1 MRLVDEHIFHNFVLG
16 ATLFLASVGLAVGQP
31 ITTALSITSSANPS
45 SCNNAVTFAVTL
57 PAMAT
62 GSVNFLDNGLL
73 FDTEIVSN
81 GTATSAAIFVLPV
94 GSNSITAQYAGDANY
109 LGSTNTLN
117 QSVVILPV
125 WWNNFPRIINA
136 GSVGTAQAFAA
147 NADMNGVANDPGW
160 GLWFTYGSDNGTAS
174 SNLCASYSA
183 AGIASLSYNEG
194 FGQTATVI
202 VELQWNAALQRYT
215 LLNDFW
221 DWQNYAGGPVAWAG
235 FLDWFDSFSNVSYT
249 TRDEPSYF
257 ARPYTRMNPTY
268 GGAPMLYPNG
278 TIATGFLNNDTNA
291 TDPRNSRVYDAGA
304 AKDIYGNLRL
314 DPNYNS
320 VASATNQEVWISGA
334 GQYSGLL
341 WISKDAAC
349 PCWTN
354 IVSAFTLA
362 SVELTGL
369 PGSWSDNFSS
379 WDSFMC
385 NGPVASA
392 FGDWSVARFQN
403 YLTNQFTAG
412 QLAGWGVL
420 ATNNPLT
427 TITNFDVRAY
437 FLNVASNQFGLGSPS
452 LTDSA
457 WDNRGWLNQPI
468 WCAFKIFR
476 RQNGSAALTGYD
488 QAVHG
493 AATQGGQTNFALL
506 ANDITPAM
514 FGWAR
519 GTFDLTSTELSLCQQ
534 GTGGPN
540 GFGLPPYARL
550 SPLYKYARELGRSRF
565 VTVWLYND
573 GYTSQLTNAGPVN
586 ALYYEMLATHTL
598 PQIVVGDARYPGT
611 PTLQQNFMNFVAQN
625 AAPAFANRVPIEE
638 VGLYVSTSSIL
649 TRALPGDAF
658 DYADQY
664 HQYAVWG
671 WGTALS
677 QLHYQYRMVPEWR
690 LNRSLLQTLKVLIV
704 PNAEAFEPGDVDT
717 LQTWVASGG
726 CLIVTG
732 DSGSRLGES
741 GNFAL
746 TNNLVLAPLTGVVN
760 FNIAPAAQTNLL
772 GAGVVYYFSNNLGS
786 VYYNESTT
794 SRAAQLP
801 YMATVVANAFAILDA
816 RPVLASSN
824 APATVGLT
832 LYQDPIAQRTF
843 VDLNNFNVDTHSY
856 VTYPTP
862 VVEVDL
868 PLPAWLTNGL
878 TAAATVIS
886 PDGPLSVISLNTD
899 SNRVYLQLPSVTNY
913 LSVILQPKTPPRFDG
928 WAASGNNWVFS
939 GSNGVANWT
948 YYLLASTNLGLP
960 PGPWTII
967 STNQFDAKGRFNLT
981 NPAAPSAPHTF
992 FRLQLK

>member
-45 SCNNAVTFAVTL
+45 SYNNAVTFAVTL

-81 GTATSAAIFVLPV
+81 GTATSTAIFVLPV
-94 GSNSITAQYAGDANY
+94 GTNSITAQYAGDLNY
-109 LGSTNTLN
+109 QGSTNTLN
-117 QSVVILPV
+117 QTVAILPV

-136 GSVGTAQAFAA
+136 GSVSTAQAYAA
-147 NADMNGVANDPGW
+147 NANMNGVANDPGW
-160 GLWFTYGSDNGTAS
+160 GLWFTYGSDNGLAS

-194 FGQTATVI
+194 FGQAATVI
-202 VELQWNAALQRYT
+202 VELHWNAALQRYT

-221 DWQNYAGGPVAWAG
+221 DWQNYSGGAFAWAG
-235 FLDWFDSFSNVSYT
+235 CWSWYDSFTNASDTSQ
-249 TRDEPSYF
+249 DEPSYF
-257 ARPYTRMNPTY
+257 ARPYTRMNATY
-268 GGAPMLYPNG
+268 GGGPMLYPNG
-278 TIATGFLNNDTNA
+278 TIATGFLNSDTNA

-304 AKDIYGNLRL
+304 AKDIFGNLRL
-314 DPNYNS
+314 DPNYTS
-320 VASATNQEVWISGA
+320 IASATNHELWIPAA

-349 PCWTN
+349 PYWTN
-354 IVSAFTLA
+354 MVSALTLA
-362 SVELTGL
+362 AVELTGSQ
-369 PGSWSDNFSS
+369 GSWTDNFGP

-392 FGDWSVARFQN
+392 FGNWSVAGFQN
-403 YLTNQFTAG
+403 YLTNQFTTN

-420 ATNNPLT
+420 AANAPLT
-427 TITNFDVRAY
+427 AITNFDVRAY
-437 FLNVASNQFGLGSPS
+437 FLTVASNQFGLHSTS

-457 WDNRGWLNQPI
+457 WKNSNWLTQPV
-468 WCAFKIFR
+468 WCAYKIYR
-476 RQNGSAALTGYD
+476 RQNGSAALAGYD

-493 AATQGGQTNFALL
+493 SATQGGQTNYALL
-506 ANDITPAM
+506 ANDIAPAS

-519 GTFDLTSTELSLCQQ
+519 GTFDLTSTELSL
-534 GTGGPN
+534 GPSGSGGPG
-540 GFGLPPYARL
+540 GFGLPPFARL
-550 SPLYKYARELGRSRF
+550 SPVYKYARELGRSRF
-565 VTVWLYND
+565 VTMWLYND
-573 GYTSQLTNAGPVN
+573 GYANALTNAGPVN

-598 PQIVVGDARYPGT
+598 PQIVVGSSRYPGT
-611 PTLQQNFMNFVAQN
+611 PAIQQNFLNFVAQN
-625 AAPAFANRVPIEE
+625 AAPAFANRVPVEE

-649 TRALPGDAF
+649 SAALPGDAF
-658 DYADQY
+658 DYAGQY

-690 LNRSLLQTLKVLIV
+690 LNRSLLQTLKVLII
-704 PNAEAFEPGDVDT
+704 PNAETFEPDDVAT
-717 LQTWVASGG
+717 LQTWVTSGG

-741 GNFAL
+741 GNFTL
-746 TNNLVLAPLTGVVN
+746 TNNLVLAPLTGVAN
-760 FNIAPAAQTNLL
+760 FNLAPAAQTNLL
-772 GAGVVYYFSNNLGS
+772 GAGAVYYFSNNLGS
-786 VYYNESTT
+786 VYYNESATA
-794 SRAAQLP
+794 RAAQLP
-801 YMATVVANAFAILDA
+801 SMATVLANAFAFIDA

-832 LYQDPIAQRTF
+832 LYQDPVAQRTF
-843 VDLNNFNVDTHSY
+843 VDLNNFNVDTNSY
-856 VTYPTP
+856 VTDPTP

-868 PLPAWLTNGL
+868 PLPDWLTNGL
-878 TAAATVIS
+878 TAAASVIS

-913 LSVILQPKTPPRFDG
+913 LSVILQPKTSPRFGG
-928 WAASGNNWVFS
+928 WAASGTNWVFS

-948 YYLLASTNLGLP
+948 YYLLASTNLGLSP
-960 PGPWTII
+960 TPWTII
-967 STNQFDAKGRFNLT
+967 STNQFDATGHFNLT
-981 NPAAPSAPHTF
+981 NPAALATPQTF